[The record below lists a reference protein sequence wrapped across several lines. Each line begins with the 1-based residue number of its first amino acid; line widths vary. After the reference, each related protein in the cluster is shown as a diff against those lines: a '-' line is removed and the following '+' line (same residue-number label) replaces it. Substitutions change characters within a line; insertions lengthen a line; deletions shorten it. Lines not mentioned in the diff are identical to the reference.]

1 MWPTYA
7 EATAGKPTKKP
18 FCIIMPPPNAND
30 PMHIG
35 HAMFVAIEDILI
47 RYHRMCGEATL
58 WLPGTDHA
66 GIETQFV
73 FEKKLAKQGKSRLI
87 LTGETL
93 YKMIAEYVDEN
104 SGVAIEQMKR
114 LGASADWDRFKFT
127 LDPEIIKEVLKT
139 FEKLNQDG
147 LIYRA
152 VKLVNYCTKCGTAY
166 SELEVEYE
174 EKNDPLYYIKYGPF
188 VLATVRPETKF
199 EILRWQSTPRI
210 RDISNGLERKLRS
223 KV

>member
-1 MWPTYA
+1 MEKNYDHRQHEERIISAWEKSGAFAAPTYA
-7 EATAGKPTKKP
+7 EATAGKPTKNLSVLL
-18 FCIIMPPPNAND
+18 CRRQMRTTRC
-30 PMHIG
+30 IG

-73 FEKKLAKQGKSRLI
+73 FEKKLAKQGKSRFDFDR
-87 LTGETL
+87 ETL

-139 FEKLNQDG
+139 FEK
-147 LIYRA
+147 
-152 VKLVNYCTKCGTAY
+152 
-166 SELEVEYE
+166 VEPGRPYLSSRE
-174 EKNDPLYYIKYGPF
+174 TGQLLYQVWYGVF
-188 VLATVRPETKF
+188 
-199 EILRWQSTPRI
+199 
-210 RDISNGLERKLRS
+210 
-223 KV
+223 

>member
-1 MWPTYA
+1 
-7 EATAGKPTKKP
+7 
-18 FCIIMPPPNAND
+18 
-30 PMHIG
+30 MHIG

-58 WLPGTDHA
+58 WLPGTDHGVLRRSLCSKRNWPNKA
-66 GIETQFV
+66 RAV
-73 FEKKLAKQGKSRLI
+73 LI
-87 LTGETL
+87 LTGRL

-152 VKLVNYCTKCGTAY
+152 MKLVNYCTKCGTAY

-174 EKNDPLYYIKYGPF
+174 EKNDPFITLNMVHLF
-188 VLATVRPETKF
+188 
-199 EILRWQSTPRI
+199 WQQ
-210 RDISNGLERKLRS
+210 
-223 KV
+223 